1 MRDYGKESNM
11 SIGKYG
17 LFLDRENKAII
28 PNISTHQDMRICSEN
43 IEHIQIFK
51 YEDMSHNIPISLNN
65 DVC

>member
-1 MRDYGKESNM
+1 M

-17 LFLDRENKAII
+17 FILDRENRTII
-28 PNISTHQDMRICSEN
+28 PNISTHQDMKICSEN

-51 YEDMSHNIPISLNN
+51 YEDMSYNILVSLYS